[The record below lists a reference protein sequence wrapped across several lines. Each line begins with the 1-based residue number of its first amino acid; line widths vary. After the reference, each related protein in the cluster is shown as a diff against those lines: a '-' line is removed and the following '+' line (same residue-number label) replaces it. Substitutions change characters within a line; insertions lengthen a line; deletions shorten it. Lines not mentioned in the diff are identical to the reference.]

1 MSRRRDYREKVRE
14 RRKAQ
19 LDLRVRGFSRAEI
32 HRELIAEFQSSAR
45 VLDEDWKLRRQWLPD
60 VLDYA
65 DAQLA
70 IGLRFGAYDATAKAR
85 YRLVEILQEILDGW
99 YKQATENAEAE
110 GRSVTPT
117 EFGEIGP
124 VIRLLRKL
132 LNDVDL
138 ATDREL
144 RVLIAM
150 GLRLDFPGKEEK
162 PKEEECASTKG
173 TPKENVMPL
182 FDRLMENM
190 PENVQNA
197 FMLAL
202 EKAIDGEEK

>member
-1 MSRRRDYREKVRE
+1 MSRRRDYRETVRE

-19 LDLRVRGFSRAEI
+19 LHLRVRGFSRAEI
-32 HRELIAEFQSSAR
+32 HRELHSSAR

-60 VLDYA
+60 VLDYT
-65 DAQLA
+65 DAQLS
-70 IGLRFGAYDATAKAR
+70 IGLRFGAYDATVKAR
-85 YRLVEILQEILDGW
+85 YRLVKILQEIADGW
-99 YKQATENAEAE
+99 WKEATQDAEAE
-110 GRSVTPT
+110 HRSVTAK
-117 EFGEIGP
+117 EFAEIGP